1 MVQEKYGV
9 QLTSEERER
18 LRQLIRS
25 GQHSRVD
32 SGRGQN
38 RTLSPLSALWPL
50 VFAGEQ
56 DVGPP
61 KG

>member
-25 GQHSRVD
+25 GQRC
-32 SGRGQN
+32 
-38 RTLSPLSALWPL
+38 SAPN
-50 VFAGEQ
+50 G
-56 DVGPP
+56 GTP
-61 KG
+61 KK